1 MQNVNFSNLHPHDQ
15 KEFWKVVKSL
25 NTKQSI
31 IPTLRHCDIIAS
43 SNLEKANL
51 LNASLVKNYNHS
63 LPGLMLS
70 DLPHTSP
77 DNFPTDFVCTE
88 EVYGLLST
96 LDRPP
101 NMMTIQPECSRRL
114 HSVSLQL

>member
-1 MQNVNFSNLHPHDQ
+1 MNFCNLRPHNQ

-31 IPTLRHCDIIAS
+31 IPKPRHRDIIAT

-63 LPGLMLS
+63 LPWLMLS

-77 DNFPTDFVCTE
+77 DNFPADFVCTE

-96 LDRPP
+96 LDQPP
-101 NMMTIQPECSRRL
+101 NMMIIQPECSRRL